1 MEEYKVYE
9 TKKTKKYTF
18 KPTGDYVAI
27 IKATTLAHAKIA
39 LDGLNKTLK
48 KEEGHGI

>member
-18 KPTGDYVAI
+18 KPYGEHVAI
-27 IKATTLAHAKIA
+27 IKANTKSHAQAA
-39 LDGLNKTLK
+39 LDGLNKALK
-48 KEEGHGI
+48 QDGII

>member
-18 KPTGDYVAI
+18 KPTGEHVAI
-27 IKATTLAHAKIA
+27 IKATTKSHAQVA
-39 LDGLNKTLK
+39 LDGLNKALK
-48 KEEGHGI
+48 EDGII

>member
-18 KPTGDYVAI
+18 KPTGEHVAI
-27 IKATTLAHAKIA
+27 IKATTKSHAQVA
-39 LDGLNKTLK
+39 LDGIKQST
-48 KEEGHGI
+48 